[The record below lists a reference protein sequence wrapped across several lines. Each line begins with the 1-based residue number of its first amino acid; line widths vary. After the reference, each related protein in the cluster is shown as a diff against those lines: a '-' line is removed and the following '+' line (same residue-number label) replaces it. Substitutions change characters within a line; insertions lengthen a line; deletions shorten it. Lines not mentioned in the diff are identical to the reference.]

1 MIIIFNFIRQ
11 FRHDHQRAVAQS
23 CISKIVQT
31 YYIWTESSLH
41 LSFCLSFCFCLFL
54 VVASVFV
61 FAEGGTNQGEGNIS
75 VFVFV
80 SSSFSLYLQKV
91 AQTNHIWIA
100 PSAVAHWYL
109 HLNIE
114 GCTYFWPK
122 ADEIRIVFVK
132 NCCPWR
138 IALLFSFF
146 LDDPVFHHPIN
157 KETLHQGYIKSLL
170 EEYSFQ

>member
-11 FRHDHQRAVAQS
+11 FRHDHQKAVAQS
-23 CISKIVQT
+23 CISKVVQT
-31 YYIWTESSLH
+31 YYIWTEPSLH

-91 AQTNHIWIA
+91 AQTNHIWTA

-114 GCTYFWPK
+114 GCTSIIVRATSDNVRSPMVVSEPCRKYHTALSSFPQQSFEPK
-122 ADEIRIVFVK
+122 GI
-132 NCCPWR
+132 
-138 IALLFSFF
+138 FSFCR
-146 LDDPVFHHPIN
+146 
-157 KETLHQGYIKSLL
+157 
-170 EEYSFQ
+170 